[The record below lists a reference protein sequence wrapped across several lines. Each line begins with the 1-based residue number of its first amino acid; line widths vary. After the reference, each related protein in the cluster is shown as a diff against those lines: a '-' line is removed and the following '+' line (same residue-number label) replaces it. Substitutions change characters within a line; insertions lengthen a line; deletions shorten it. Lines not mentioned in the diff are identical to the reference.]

1 MLGINAHLLVFTL
14 YVSDFNSSIKIL
26 QDHIII
32 CALMIICL
40 QVIFI
45 SGKSKYR
52 LNVIEWEKAFQ
63 GIRYIYTICQV
74 RLQIQF

>member
-14 YVSDFNSSIKIL
+14 YVSDFFNSSIKLL

-32 CALMIICL
+32 RALTISCL
-40 QVIFI
+40 QVKCI

-52 LNVIEWEKAFQ
+52 LSVTEWEKSFQ
-63 GIRYIYTICQV
+63 EHRTRCEG
-74 RLQIQF
+74 

>member
-14 YVSDFNSSIKIL
+14 YVSDFNSSIKLL

-32 CALMIICL
+32 CALTISCL
-40 QVIFI
+40 QVKCI

-52 LNVIEWEKAFQ
+52 LSVTEWEKSFQ
-63 GIRYIYTICQV
+63 EHRTRREG
-74 RLQIQF
+74 